1 MICIILFGYNTVV
14 SIAVTVFALDL
25 NKSVIKRVWSNDPM
39 LTFGLVTAGSN
50 LFPFTFS
57 MRKMLENHFVKM

>member
-1 MICIILFGYNTVV
+1 MSYVFWFGYNTVV
-14 SIAVTVFALDL
+14 YIAVTVFALDL

-50 LFPFTFS
+50 LFPFTVS